1 MHLKNGL
8 ILSILLL
15 VFLLCSGC
23 AATKD
28 IGRGVARMGQG
39 VGQDLSLAGS
49 SIMQFDEWFREHCW

>member
-1 MHLKNGL
+1 MHFKNGL
-8 ILSILLL
+8 ILLTLLL
-15 VFLLCSGC
+15 AFLFFSGC